1 MTASLPQATRE
12 LAADLA
18 RLRRAASDPQ
28 CAAWLGLAAPGAT
41 LPGGARVPAICH
53 ELDPVQAAFNL
64 GVMLGWEPASR
75 QAASRL
81 PVAAMHDVC
90 VAALLAT
97 GDWHARRQRVLAG
110 RLPTLGELLHQLAAH
125 DAAPSTAA
133 AVAAVI
139 RLVQPHS
146 NTNVDV
152 DAHAAAHAAVIEAT
166 PPALATPLQQALD
179 VGLRAS
185 QAARIALLCLRQ
197 QATAPDPLRR
207 AASLPEALAADA
219 SAVTL
224 LEAVADGGI
233 VDDLPID
240 AFITR
245 LCGT

>member
-1 MTASLPQATRE
+1 MAAPLPQATRD

-18 RLRRAASDPQ
+18 RLRRAAADPH

-41 LPGGARVPAICH
+41 LPGGARVPALCH

-75 QAASRL
+75 L
-81 PVAAMHDVC
+81 PAAAMHDVC
-90 VAALLAT
+90 VAALLAA
-97 GDWHARRQRVLAG
+97 GDWHARRQRVLAA
-110 RLPTLGELLHQLAAH
+110 RLPTLGELRQQLAAH

-139 RLVQPHS
+139 RLLQPHS
-146 NTNVDV
+146 DANV
-152 DAHAAAHAAVIEAT
+152 DAHADAAVIEVA
-166 PPALATPLQQALD
+166 PPASATPLQQALD
-179 VGLRAS
+179 VGLRAA

-197 QATAPDPLRR
+197 QGSVAQFPPSSAPGLPPR
-207 AASLPEALAADA
+207 APSLPDALAADA
-219 SAVTL
+219 TGATL
-224 LEAVADGGI
+224 LEAVAGGGI